1 MKKFLLLAA
10 IAVLAILAI
19 SCNKDKSDK
28 RGTTPHASCEIETTS
43 TTALIRISIENAY
56 GDETIKARW
65 SLNQGGSY
73 DYHDVNATKVSKDLF
88 TIELTGLEPST
99 WYLLEYGLG
108 ISGSEPTNY
117 NIEGFQTKDPEP
129 IIP

>member
-1 MKKFLLLAA
+1 M
-10 IAVLAILAI
+10 AVLAILAI
-19 SCNKDKSDK
+19 SCNKDGKSGNK
-28 RGTTPHASCEIETTS
+28 RGDSPHASCEIETTS

-65 SLNQGGSY
+65 SLNQGGSF

-117 NIEGFQTKDPEP
+117 NLEGFQTKDPEP
-129 IIP
+129 IIT

>member
-1 MKKFLLLAA
+1 MKKFLLLAVL
-10 IAVLAILAI
+10 AVLAILAI
-19 SCNKDKSDK
+19 SCNKDKSGK
-28 RGTTPHASCEIETTS
+28 RGTTPLAHCEWETTS
-43 TTALIRISIENAY
+43 TSALFRISIENAY

-108 ISGSEPTNY
+108 VNGSEPTNY
-117 NIEGFQTKDPEP
+117 NLEGFQTQDPEP
-129 IIP
+129 FIP